1 MGELPPQ
8 SLFAPDHAPVCLV
21 AEGLAGALEA
31 PGPPAVLVVRGRIQ
45 ALGQAALE
53 SPARR
58 LPLPGLWL
66 TPAPLDAHVHLRLGG
81 APEANLERTLAAG
94 VAAVRDLGHRPGLAT
109 PRGQMEHPPWVV
121 TSGPGL
127 GAAGEGGCWLAQPLA
142 GPAALAQAAWERA
155 RAGVGVVKLFVS
167 GLLDFDRVGGVL
179 HPLALSPEEIAA
191 ATRAAQEAGMPVA
204 AHANGPEAVAA
215 CLAAGVDSIE
225 HGFFMGPE
233 LLERLARQGTA
244 WVPTC
249 AAVAAHAADP
259 ESRHGPAI
267 RDNLQ
272 KILAGQLEALRQ
284 AEVWGVH
291 LVLGTDAGSYGL
303 EHGEAVF
310 REMALW
316 LEAGL
321 RPATVFRAATSR
333 AAKLLGLGQA
343 LGEIKPGARPWLL
356 GVPGDPR
363 ANPLLLAEPRW
374 RGF

>member
-1 MGELPPQ
+1 MGDLPPQ
-8 SLFAPDHAPVCLV
+8 HPFTPQHPPVCLL
-21 AEGLAGALEA
+21 AEGLAGSAEDD
-31 PGPPAVLVVRGRIQ
+31 GPPAVLVARGRIQ
-45 ALGQAALE
+45 ALGRVALE
-53 SPARR
+53 AKAQR

-81 APEANLERTLAAG
+81 TPEANLERALAAG
-94 VAAVRDLGHRPGLAT
+94 VAAVRDLGHRPGLPT
-109 PRGQMEHPPWVV
+109 PRGGKDAPPWVV
-121 TSGPGL
+121 NSGPGL

-142 GPAALAQAAWERA
+142 GAEALASAAWERA
-155 RAGVGVVKLFVS
+155 QAGVGVVKLFVS

-179 HPLALSPEEIAA
+179 HPLALSPSEIAA
-191 ATRAAQEAGMPVA
+191 ATQAAQEAGLPVA
-204 AHANGPEAVAA
+204 VHANGPEAVSA
-215 CLAAGVDSIE
+215 CLEAGVDSIE
-225 HGFFMGPE
+225 HGFFMGRD

-249 AAVAAHAADP
+249 AAVAAHALDP
-259 ESRHGPAI
+259 EDRHDARV
-267 RDNLQ
+267 RDNLRR
-272 KILAGQLEALRQ
+272 ILDGQLEALRR
-284 AEVWGVH
+284 AEVLGVN

-303 EHGEAVF
+303 EHGGAVF

-316 LEAGL
+316 LEAGI
-321 RPATVFRAATSR
+321 RPVTVFRAATQR
-333 AAKLLGLGQA
+333 AAGLLGLGQE